1 MRDNIISKHIGFDWA
16 DDVELLCKKL
26 ILQHKWSNKNYN
38 RGEYVFDIAPSNL
51 GFFQPLFDI
60 IKQEVITLYPKADIP
75 DRIFNK
81 SWAYVSNQDR
91 TVSFMHNHMSEKIR
105 KDIST
110 VFYLKKPPHSGDI
123 MFLLGDEEYI
133 HTPVEGELLI
143 FPATYYHSPL
153 PSQTKEYRIA
163 INVSMNTSLT
173 MIGMSSI
180 IMSLVQ
186 KSMSN
191 KGSFLSRFKNKS
203 QVLVS
208 AIENKIDLEYD
219 HPSLYNSLRSYY
231 QTQEIYFYNDR
242 DKDYDIIME
251 NLEYDLLNT
260 GFIG

>member
-1 MRDNIISKHIGFDWA
+1 MVIERVFRYSVVYLERMRDNIISKHIGFDWA

-163 INVSMNTSLT
+163 INVNVVTLNEYEYFLDNDWNEQYNNVV
-173 MIGMSSI
+173 SSKI
-180 IMSLVQ
+180 NVQ
-186 KSMSN
+186 
-191 KGSFLSRFKNKS
+191 
-203 QVLVS
+203 
-208 AIENKIDLEYD
+208 
-219 HPSLYNSLRSYY
+219 
-231 QTQEIYFYNDR
+231 
-242 DKDYDIIME
+242 
-251 NLEYDLLNT
+251 
-260 GFIG
+260 

>member
-1 MRDNIISKHIGFDWA
+1 MVIERVFRYSVVYLERMKDNIISKHIGFDWA

-163 INVSMNTSLT
+163 INVNVVTLNEYEYFLDNDWNEQYNNVV
-173 MIGMSSI
+173 SSKI
-180 IMSLVQ
+180 NVQ
-186 KSMSN
+186 
-191 KGSFLSRFKNKS
+191 
-203 QVLVS
+203 
-208 AIENKIDLEYD
+208 
-219 HPSLYNSLRSYY
+219 
-231 QTQEIYFYNDR
+231 
-242 DKDYDIIME
+242 
-251 NLEYDLLNT
+251 
-260 GFIG
+260 

>member
-1 MRDNIISKHIGFDWA
+1 MVIERVFRYSVVYLERMRDNIISKHIGFDWA

-26 ILQHKWSNKNYN
+26 ILQQKWSNKNYN

-163 INVSMNTSLT
+163 INVNVVTLNEYEYFLDNDWNEQYNNVV
-173 MIGMSSI
+173 SSKI
-180 IMSLVQ
+180 NVQ
-186 KSMSN
+186 
-191 KGSFLSRFKNKS
+191 
-203 QVLVS
+203 
-208 AIENKIDLEYD
+208 
-219 HPSLYNSLRSYY
+219 
-231 QTQEIYFYNDR
+231 
-242 DKDYDIIME
+242 
-251 NLEYDLLNT
+251 
-260 GFIG
+260 

>member
-1 MRDNIISKHIGFDWA
+1 MKGVNNIHVGFDWA

-26 ILQHKWSNKNYN
+26 ILQHKWSNKNYK

-163 INVSMNTSLT
+163 INVNVVTLNEYEYFLDNDWNEQYNNVV
-173 MIGMSSI
+173 SSKI
-180 IMSLVQ
+180 NVQ
-186 KSMSN
+186 
-191 KGSFLSRFKNKS
+191 
-203 QVLVS
+203 
-208 AIENKIDLEYD
+208 
-219 HPSLYNSLRSYY
+219 
-231 QTQEIYFYNDR
+231 
-242 DKDYDIIME
+242 
-251 NLEYDLLNT
+251 
-260 GFIG
+260 